1 MIAFIS
7 DIHSNT
13 EALGVVLEDARKRG
27 VRRYMCLGDVIGY
40 GPEPRETLAT
50 IMDVCEFSLLG
61 NHEHGAMYYASDFN
75 PKARA
80 AIEWT
85 KDQLNDRSKP
95 REETFGFWNYL
106 SEMPESKVVDDMLLV
121 HGSPKDPIRDYTL
134 PSDVADPRK
143 MQERYERM
151 GACRI
156 CFVGHSHVPGVYEDG
171 HGFRTPQELDNRWTL
186 GDNKAIVNIG
196 SVGQPRD
203 GDPRASYVTYD
214 DASGEV
220 QFHRLPYDFEATM
233 AKIRATELPDYLADR
248 LAVGR

>member
-1 MIAFIS
+1 MIAFLS

-13 EALGVVLEDARKRG
+13 EALEAVLADAKKRS
-27 VRRYMCLGDVIGY
+27 VRRYLCLGDVIGY
-40 GPEPRETLAT
+40 GPEPRETLARV
-50 IMDVCEFSLLG
+50 MEVCEYSLLG

-80 AIEWT
+80 AIDWT
-85 KDQLNDRSKP
+85 KDQLNDRNKP
-95 REETFGFWNYL
+95 RDETFRFWNYL
-106 SEMPESKVVDDMLLV
+106 SEMPESKVDGHMLLV

-134 PSDVADPRK
+134 PSDVADPKK

-171 HGFRTPQELDNRWTL
+171 HGFRSPRELDGHWTL
-186 GDNKAIVNIG
+186 GDRKAIVNIG

-214 DASGEV
+214 PDSGEV
-220 QFHRLPYDFEATM
+220 AFHRIAYDVEATM
-233 AKIRATELPDYLADR
+233 AKIRASELPDYLADR

>member
-1 MIAFIS
+1 MIAFLS

-13 EALGVVLEDARKRG
+13 EALGQVLAHAREQG

-50 IMDVCEFSLLG
+50 IMEVCEFSLLG

-95 REETFGFWNYL
+95 RDETFGFWNYL
-106 SEMPESKVVDDMLLV
+106 SEMPESKVVDEMLLV

-134 PSDVADPRK
+134 PSDVSEPQKMAD
-143 MQERYERM
+143 RYERM
-151 GACRI
+151 GGCRI

-171 HGFRTPQELDNRWTL
+171 NGFRTPDELNSSWQL
-186 GDNKAIVNIG
+186 GDRKAIVNIG

-203 GDPRASYVTYD
+203 GDPRASYVTYEQS
-214 DASGEV
+214 SGDV
-220 QFHRLPYDFEATM
+220 RFHRVEYDVEATM
-233 AKIRATELPDYLADR
+233 AKIRASELPDYLADR